1 MSRFMEN
8 RRQEGAI
15 DVKRK
20 VLGRGLEALIS
31 TDLRESVS
39 ETERVKELDIERI
52 EPNPHQ
58 PRSRF
63 DKAPLEQLA
72 ASIEQHGLLQPV
84 VVRRHEGGY
93 QLIMGERRLRAARI
107 AGKTSIPA
115 IVRDAGEADSLK
127 LALLENLQRED
138 LNPIEEAKGYFE
150 LREEFGFS
158 TADIARMIGKD
169 RSTIANTLRLLS
181 LPEKIIGMI
190 ASGELTAGHARAIL
204 AIEDDD
210 EKMRWAER
218 VVIEGITVREVEKE
232 GGLGKR
238 GRKKRRIRKIDPR
251 IRAIEEILEAHFG
264 TRAHVAHRR
273 RGGVVSIEFYSNEDL
288 ERILERMGIELAL

>member
-1 MSRFMEN
+1 M
-8 RRQEGAI
+8 
-15 DVKRK
+15 
-20 VLGRGLEALIS
+20 IS

-58 PRSRF
+58 PRSQFER
-63 DKAPLEQLA
+63 APLEQLA
-72 ASIEQHGLLQPV
+72 ASIGQHGLLQPV

-115 IVRDAGEADSLK
+115 IVR
-127 LALLENLQRED
+127 ED
-138 LNPIEEAKGYFE
+138 LNPIDEARGYLE
-150 LREEFGFS
+150 LKEEFGFS

-169 RSTIANTLRLLS
+169 RSTVANTLRLLG
-181 LPEKIIGMI
+181 LPEKVIGMI

-204 AIEDDD
+204 AIEDDE
-210 EKMRWAER
+210 EKVRWAER

-232 GGLGKR
+232 WGLGRRRKKR
-238 GRKKRRIRKIDPR
+238 GRIRKTDPQV
-251 IRAIEEILEAHFG
+251 RAIEEILEAHFG
-264 TRAHVAHRR
+264 TRVNVASRR
-273 RGGVVSIEFYSNEDL
+273 KGGVVSIEFYSNEDL
-288 ERILERMGIELAL
+288 ERILERMGIDLEL